1 MPETVNTAPLGN
13 EQYQDSADERPIMI
27 NVDHVSMVFNMAS
40 EQLNSL
46 KEYAIAIAKHELMF
60 KEFRA
65 LDNVSFTIRKGDV
78 FGILGTNGSGK
89 STMLKIIAGVL
100 EPSD

>member
-1 MPETVNTAPLGN
+1 MVK
-13 EQYQDSADERPIMI
+13 I
-27 NVDHVSMVFNMAS
+27 DHVSMIFNMAN

-46 KEYAIAIAKHELMF
+46 KEYMIAFAKHELRF

-65 LDNVSFTIRKGDV
+65 LDDISLEIKKGDV

-89 STMLKIIAGVL
+89 STLLKIIAGVL
-100 EPSD
+100 DPSKGTCKANGTLLL

>member
-40 EQLNSL
+40 E
-46 KEYAIAIAKHELMF
+46 
-60 KEFRA
+60 
-65 LDNVSFTIRKGDV
+65 
-78 FGILGTNGSGK
+78 
-89 STMLKIIAGVL
+89 
-100 EPSD
+100 